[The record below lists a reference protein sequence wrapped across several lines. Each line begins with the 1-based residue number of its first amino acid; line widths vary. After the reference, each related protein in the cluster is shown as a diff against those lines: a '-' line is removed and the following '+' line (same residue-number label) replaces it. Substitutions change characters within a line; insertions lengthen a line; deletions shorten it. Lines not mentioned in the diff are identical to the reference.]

1 MSLPTWDNIIYSKD
15 GAVYALFKMIEQVA
29 AGDME
34 AGSVQTDDVAN
45 GAITEPKLATG
56 AVTSGKMADGSASAA
71 KLRGDIKSYES
82 AGITIEALTSAIADP
97 ATLPESFTAR
107 VIDSSDSDALYL
119 VNVKEGAFYL
129 SAELTAAVAAGG

>member
-1 MSLPTWDNIIYSKD
+1 MALPKWEQIAFSRK
-15 GAVYALFKMIEQVA
+15 GPLMALYDMIKQVA
-29 AGDME
+29 AGYME

-107 VIDSSDSDALYL
+107 VIDSSDSDAIYL

-129 SAELTAAVAAGG
+129 SAEFTAAVASGG